1 MGGERKRKREKRE
14 YARRHYGGKKDKAME
29 KKREKME
36 RYHMGKEDVRVAA
49 TTLAPSSSSDASPSF
64 PSFAPSRD
72 VEDAL
77 VVEEQPR
84 RAVGDASLLE
94 ANTNGRG

>member
-1 MGGERKRKREKRE
+1 MESKKRQRDRGGRQKTR
-14 YARRHYGGKKDKAME
+14 YLMKKDRGME

-49 TTLAPSSSSDASPSF
+49 ATLAPSSSSDASPSF

-72 VEDAL
+72 VDDAL

-84 RAVGDASLLE
+84 HAVGDILLLE